1 MESRADAEEE
11 GAPAAS
17 AQRAREVLAAHV
29 PVLLAVARGLCR
41 DPAAAD
47 DLVQDTLERA
57 LRSIDTLDLE
67 HNPRS
72 WLVAILYNLHIDRCR
87 QRARAQPHVPCDDL
101 PLAAPEPDVPRW
113 TTLTADD
120 VLRAAQRLPDE
131 LRAVYLLFAF
141 ERRSYLEIS
150 MALRI
155 PKSTVGTRVLRAR
168 AHLKRLLFA
177 DLGEEES

>member
-1 MESRADAEEE
+1 
-11 GAPAAS
+11 
-17 AQRAREVLAAHV
+17 VLAAHV
-29 PVLLAVARGLCR
+29 PVLLRVARGLCR
-41 DPAAAD
+41 DPAQAD

-87 QRARAQPHVPCDDL
+87 QKARAQPHVPCDDL
-101 PLAAPEPDVPRW
+101 PLVAPEHHVPRW
-113 TTLTADD
+113 SMLTADD
-120 VLRAAQRLPDE
+120 VQRAAERLPDE

-141 ERRSYLEIS
+141 ERRSYIEIAE
-150 MALRI
+150 ALQI

-168 AHLKRLLFA
+168 AHLKKLLFA

>member
-72 WLVAILYNLHIDRCR
+72 WLVAILYNLHLLS
-87 QRARAQPHVPCDDL
+87 VEWL
-101 PLAAPEPDVPRW
+101 PVH
-113 TTLTADD
+113 
-120 VLRAAQRLPDE
+120 
-131 LRAVYLLFAF
+131 Y
-141 ERRSYLEIS
+141 
-150 MALRI
+150 
-155 PKSTVGTRVLRAR
+155 
-168 AHLKRLLFA
+168 H
-177 DLGEEES
+177 